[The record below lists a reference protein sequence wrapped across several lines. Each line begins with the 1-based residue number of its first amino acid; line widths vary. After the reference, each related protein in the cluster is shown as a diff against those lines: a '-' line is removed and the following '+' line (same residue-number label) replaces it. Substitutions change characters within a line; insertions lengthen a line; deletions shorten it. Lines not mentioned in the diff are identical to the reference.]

1 MTSRSGRLG
10 LFQRQ
15 DPTPQQTVL
24 YLESRADLQLSLL
37 AADATDEDAMRSLI
51 SCIDGPIAGC
61 MLLCLIMSDKSF
73 LRHTPETYFSVFPP
87 KVAVFQVI
95 QKILH
100 IESLDWLIAFSSV
113 VSLFGNAGQTNYAT

>member
-10 LFQRQ
+10 LLRRQ
-15 DPTPQQTVL
+15 DPTAQQTLL
-24 YLESRADLQLSLL
+24 YLESRTDLQLSLI
-37 AADATDEDAMRSLI
+37 AADATDEKAMRSLV
-51 SCIDGPIAGC
+51 SSIDGPIAGC

-73 LRHTPETYFSVFPP
+73 LRHTQETYFSVFPP
-87 KVAVFQVI
+87 KVTVFQVI
-95 QKILH
+95 QKVLK